1 MCGNLPYVNK
11 KLRSAGA
18 CSRFRRVS
26 LSSIT
31 LRSYLPPPLPMQS
44 GGKPPHSKR
53 DSVIES
59 GRLAP
64 ALAAPLQGV
73 GACRRGRLAPA
84 LAACHP
90 ARYRS
95 AHICPRRCRCKAAAS
110 RRTPKGIRLL
120 RAAGLLPL
128 SPHLFRG
135 SELQLRKKNRR
146 AQRLPFAVQFPRV
159 VAFAEIAGRLAA

>member
-59 GRLAP
+59 GSALPLSPQLFRGSE
-64 ALAAPLQGV
+64 LAAV
-73 GACRRGRLAPA
+73 
-84 LAACHP
+84 
-90 ARYRS
+90 
-95 AHICPRRCRCKAAAS
+95 
-110 RRTPKGIRLL
+110 
-120 RAAGLLPL
+120 AGLLPL
-128 SPHLFRG
+128 SPHATQLDTAPITFAPTVADAKRRQAAALQRGSGYRAQGPARRHTSLLRLPPQLFRG
-135 SELQLRKKNRR
+135 SELQLRQKNRR

-159 VAFAEIAGRLAA
+159 LA